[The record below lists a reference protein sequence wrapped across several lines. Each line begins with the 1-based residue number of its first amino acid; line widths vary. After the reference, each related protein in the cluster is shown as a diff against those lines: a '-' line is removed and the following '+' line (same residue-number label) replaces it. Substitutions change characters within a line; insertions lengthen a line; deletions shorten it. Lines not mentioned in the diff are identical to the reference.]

1 MDAIGGYRL
10 VRKLGEGPRAE
21 VHLGRL
27 DAEADGEA
35 SVVVKHYRPGVDEAA
50 ISTEIEALARGV
62 GEHTVAL
69 LDVTTAP
76 SGQLALILAR
86 LSGGSLGRLLA
97 HRSSLN
103 TGEVVGILAPLAATV
118 EALHAAGVVH
128 GGIRLDAV
136 LFDGSGTPVLACFGG
151 AGLIQPGLPPALL
164 DPQLGA
170 EHDRRALGRGRAGCS
185 RTRGRRRCGT
195 TGTRLAGSSP
205 QPMRLG
211 PPSSGSRSGT
221 SVQPHRSIF
230 VLRPRRLRP
239 RRSRRGFPCS
249 PLLRRSGAPIF
260 AAGPVG
266 QVETSARPVSLRSA
280 TTFLDR
286 APGGAAVASSVLRS
300 LGAVRLRVWVL
311 AGACSLRLWCCRSGV
326 RTGDG
331 RGACRRRS
339 PGTGRSPRRPLPA
352 PAGRHSTKSPPRRW
366 SGSWRHAMLCLR
378 ERSVLCLDARRAA
391 GISSTCGG
399 SGAGAR
405 APDRVPRRRRRS
417 SSSGRTSGSSRR
429 SVAPCCS
436 PWMAWPTR
444 NPRRSS
450 SPRAMRAGCCATI
463 WSGER
468 QIPSLP
474 AKSPPSRRSLTAT
487 RKRAA
492 SAPSTMRWS

>member
-118 EALHAAGVVH
+118 EALHTAGVIH

-170 EHDRRALGRGRAGCS
+170 EHDRRALAAVARAVLEHADDDDAV
-185 RTRGRRRCGT
+185 RPVLDW
-195 TGTRLAGSSP
+195 LAVAATDAAWSSE
-205 QPMRLG
+205 LG
-211 PPSSGSRSGT
+211 EQVRDLGAAAPIDLRASPAEVAT
-221 SVQPHRSIF
+221 SAIPARI
-230 VLRPRRLRP
+230 
-239 RRSRRGFPCS
+239 
-249 PLLRRSGAPIF
+249 PLLAPAPEVRRADLRRWAGGAGQDIRPTGF
-260 AAGPVG
+260 AAV
-266 QVETSARPVSLRSA
+266 A

-300 LGAVRLRVWVL
+300 LGAVRLRVWAIAGAVL
-311 AGACSLRLWCCRSGV
+311 AALVLSLVFVPAMGGAPVADAAPEPVISVTAAPGAAGPPLDEEPAEALVRLLEARDV
-326 RTGDG
+326 
-331 RGACRRRS
+331 
-339 PGTGRSPRRPLPA
+339 
-352 PAGRHSTKSPPRRW
+352 
-366 SGSWRHAMLCLR
+366 CLQ
-378 ERSVLCLDARRAA
+378 ERSVLCLDSVGQQGSAA
-391 GISSTCGG
+391 LAADQELVLGLQRGAETPPPFLIQRTDVGIVEELGG
-399 SGAGAR
+399 A
-405 APDRVPRRRRRS
+405 VLL
-417 SSSGRTSGSSRR
+417 
-429 SVAPCCS
+429 SVDGVADSQP
-436 PWMAWPTR
+436 
-444 NPRRSS
+444 
-450 SPRAMRAGCCATI
+450 ATI
-463 WSGER
+463 LIAKGDAGWLLRDYLER
-468 QIPSLP
+468 
-474 AKSPPSRRSLTAT
+474 
-487 RKRAA
+487 
-492 SAPSTMRWS
+492 